1 MPRLEYESPTKGL
14 LTVALGAAPVRV
26 GRRPD
31 CELVLESPF
40 SARLHFQV
48 EPLPGGGYGVLD
60 TGSAGGTYVNDQ
72 RVANLTPLKDGDVIR
87 IGSNVTVVYRA

>member
-14 LTVALGAAPVRV
+14 ITVALGAAPVRV

-48 EPLPGGGYGVLD
+48 QPRAGGGYEIMD
-60 TGSAGGTYVNDQ
+60 TGSAGGTYVNQQ
-72 RVANLTPLKDGDVIR
+72 RVTITPLKDGDVIR
-87 IGSNVTVVYRA
+87 IGSDVTVLYRE